1 LRRWAAGVISASAG
15 VEERG
20 CYGDE
25 PLEDSTS
32 AVVGNLDV
40 WRLVPASMLT
50 LYNNRGVYSEPAG
63 DMGRAALPPD
73 LIWIDLL
80 KPEASEVEFVE
91 KTSGLRVPSL
101 DELSEIESSSRLRA
115 RDGALYLSAPLIYR
129 PEPDQPLSTPV
140 GFVLTRDRLITVRF
154 AEIPSFTSFADRA
167 IPPDGPRITSAGIFT
182 ELMEAI
188 VDRLADA
195 LEHSASEL
203 DSLSHRLFRAGPE
216 GPLSRRR
223 SIGEADLRV
232 ILRRVGH
239 NGDLASKIRDS
250 LLGIARIVPFVST
263 IAADWL
269 PPELKPRLET
279 LRQDVASLND
289 YDAHLLNKVQLLL
302 DATLGLINIDQN
314 NIIKVLT
321 IVSVV
326 GVPPTLV
333 ASMYGM
339 NFEHM
344 PELHWAWGYP
354 YGLALIA
361 FSAILPLLWFK
372 WRGWF

>member
-1 LRRWAAGVISASAG
+1 
-15 VEERG
+15 
-20 CYGDE
+20 
-25 PLEDSTS
+25 
-32 AVVGNLDV
+32 
-40 WRLVPASMLT
+40 MLT
-50 LYNNRGVYSEPAG
+50 LYNNRGACSGPAA
-63 DMGRAALPPD
+63 DPGRAVLAPD
-73 LIWIDLL
+73 VVWIDLL
-80 KPEASEVEFVE
+80 KPEANEIAFVE
-91 KTSGLRVPSL
+91 KTTGLTVPSL

-115 RDGALYLSAPLIYR
+115 CDGALYLSAPLIYR

-154 AEIPSFTSFADRA
+154 AELPSFAGFADRT
-167 IPPDGPRITSAGIFT
+167 IPPDSPDVTSSGIFT
-182 ELMEAI
+182 ELLEAV

-195 LEHSASEL
+195 LERSASEL
-203 DSLSHRLFRAGPE
+203 DTLSHRLFRAGPAA
-216 GPLSRRR
+216 PLSRRR
-223 SIGEADLRV
+223 SMEEADLRV
-232 ILRRVGH
+232 TLRRVGH

-250 LLGIARIVPFVST
+250 LLGIARIVPFVLT
-263 IAADWL
+263 LAADSL
-269 PPELKPRLET
+269 PPEIKPRLET

-321 IVSVV
+321 VVSVV

-333 ASMYGM
+333 ASIYGM
-339 NFEHM
+339 NFKNM
-344 PELHWAWGYP
+344 PELDWAWGYP

-361 FSAILPLLWFK
+361 LSAILPLLWFK